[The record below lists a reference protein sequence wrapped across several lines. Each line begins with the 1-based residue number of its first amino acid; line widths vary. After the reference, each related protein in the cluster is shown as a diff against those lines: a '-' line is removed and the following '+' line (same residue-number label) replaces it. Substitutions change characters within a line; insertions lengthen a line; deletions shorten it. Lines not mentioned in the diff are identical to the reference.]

1 MMQTD
6 VKAAYMSAS
15 NPAFNSRTRCKG
27 VFVTPG
33 SAAGTVVISDGGAS
47 GTVIFS
53 TVTQLNGTPFTVNF
67 PGEGVLCYSNLYVTL
82 TGTGTTAVVFYG

>member
-6 VKAAYMSAS
+6 VKAAYVSS
-15 NPAFNSRTRCKG
+15 STTPYNDRTRCKG

-33 SAAGTVVISDGGAS
+33 SLAGSVVVRDGGTG

-53 TVTQLNGTPFTVNF
+53 TVTQANGTPFTVNF
-67 PGEGVLCYSNLYVTL
+67 PGEGVLCYSNLYVAL